1 VEGRA
6 GMADEGRVAVRVLR
20 RLGMG
25 RVLRRL
31 GAGMVTILIVVG
43 LVFALLEAAPGS
55 AVGPGDDPSITAADR
70 ARLEAALGL
79 DRPAPERFARYLGGL
94 LRGDLGISLS
104 RSRPVAEV
112 LGEALPPTLLLS
124 GCALV
129 VAFALGIG
137 LGTRAAA
144 RPRGAAEWMVRFGL
158 PALDAAPPFWLG
170 LVAILVFAWKL
181 GWLPASHMR
190 SPDGAGPAAPLDLL
204 AHLALPVAVLALPG
218 AAAVARHQW
227 DAMRRALDAP
237 AAHTARALGVPERR
251 VVWHQ
256 AFRAALQPA
265 LVLLGLGLPALVG
278 GAAVVEVV
286 FSWPGLGA
294 LSQRALLA
302 RDAPLALGALL
313 LYAALVV
320 AGGAAAELLSLWA
333 DPRLRE
339 ESRR

>member
-6 GMADEGRVAVRVLR
+6 GMADEGQVAVRVLR
-20 RLGMG
+20 RLG
-25 RVLRRL
+25 
-31 GAGMVTILIVVG
+31 AGLVTIAIVVG

-55 AVGPGDDPSITAADR
+55 AVGPGDDPSVTAADR

-79 DRPAPERFARYLGGL
+79 DRPAPERFVRYLGGL

-129 VAFALGIG
+129 VAFALGIA
-137 LGTRAAA
+137 LGTCAAA

-302 RDAPLALGALL
+302 RDVPLALGALL

-339 ESRR
+339 EPRR

>member
-1 VEGRA
+1 
-6 GMADEGRVAVRVLR
+6 MADENRVTVPVPR
-20 RLGMG
+20 RFGAG
-25 RVLRRL
+25 PALRRL
-31 GAGMVTILIVVG
+31 GAGLATILIVVG

-55 AVGPGDDPSITAADR
+55 AVGPGDDPTVSAEDR

-94 LRGDLGISLS
+94 VHGDLGISIS

-124 GCALV
+124 GCALA
-129 VAFALGIG
+129 VAFALGIA

-144 RPRGAAEWMVRFGL
+144 RPRGAAEWTVRFGL

-181 GWLPASHMR
+181 GWLPASHLR
-190 SPDGAGPAAPLDLL
+190 SPAGSGPAAPLDLL
-204 AHLALPVAVLALPG
+204 AHLALPVAVLALP
-218 AAAVARHQW
+218 AAASVARHQW
-227 DAMRRALDAP
+227 DAMRRALDSP

-251 VVWHQ
+251 LVWHQ

-313 LYAALVV
+313 LYAALVI
-320 AGGAAAELLSLWA
+320 AGGAAAELLARWA

>member
-1 VEGRA
+1 MAEEG
-6 GMADEGRVAVRVLR
+6 GVTLR
-20 RLGMG
+20 S
-25 RVLRRL
+25 LRRL
-31 GAGMVTILIVVG
+31 GAGRALRRLGAGLGTILVVVA

-55 AVGPGDDPSITAADR
+55 AVGPGDDPSLSAADR

-79 DRPAPERFARYLGGL
+79 DRPAPERFAHYVGGL
-94 LRGDLGISLS
+94 LRGDLGISIS
-104 RSRPVAEV
+104 RSRPVAE
-112 LGEALPPTLLLS
+112 LLAEALPATLLLS
-124 GCALV
+124 GCALAI
-129 VAFALGIG
+129 AFALGIV

-144 RPRGAAEWMVRFGL
+144 RPRGLAEWMVRFGL
-158 PALDAAPPFWLG
+158 PALDAVPPFWLG
-170 LVAILVFAWKL
+170 LVTMLVFAWKL

-190 SPDGAGPAAPLDLL
+190 SPAGAGPAPPLDLL
-204 AHLALPVAVLALPG
+204 AHLTLPVAVLALPA

-227 DAMRRALDAP
+227 DAMRRALASP
-237 AAHTARALGVPERR
+237 AAHTARALGIPERR
-251 VVWHQ
+251 LVWHQ

-313 LYAALVV
+313 LYAGLVV
-320 AGGAAAELLSLWA
+320 AGGAAAELLALWA

-339 ESRR
+339 EPRR

>member
-1 VEGRA
+1 MSDQRPDSERA
-6 GMADEGRVAVRVLR
+6 GR
-20 RLGMG
+20 RLGALWL
-25 RVLRRL
+25 VRRL
-31 GAGMVTILIVVG
+31 GAGMVTVLLVAAF
-43 LVFALLEAAPGS
+43 VFALLEAAPGS
-55 AVGPGDDPSITAADR
+55 AIGPGDDPTLSATDR

-79 DRPAPERFARYLGGL
+79 DRPAPERFLRYFGGL
-94 LRGDLGISLS
+94 LRGDLGVSTS
-104 RSRPVAEV
+104 RSRPVAA
-112 LGEALPPTLLLS
+112 LLAEALPPTILLS
-124 GCALV
+124 GTALLL
-129 VAFALGIG
+129 AFALGIA

-144 RPRGAAEWMVRFGL
+144 RPRGTAEWAVRLGL

-181 GWLPASHMR
+181 DWLPASHMR
-190 SPDGAGPAAPLDLL
+190 SPAGTGPSTPLDLL
-204 AHLALPVAVLALPG
+204 AHLALPVAVLAIPS

-227 DAMRRALDAP
+227 DAMRRALAAPP
-237 AAHTARALGVPERR
+237 AATARAMGVPERR

-256 AFRAALQPA
+256 AFRCALQPA

-286 FSWPGLGA
+286 FSWPGLGS

-302 RDAPLALGALL
+302 RDVPLALGALL
-313 LYAALVV
+313 LYAGLVL
-320 AGGAAAELLSLWA
+320 AGGALAELLALWA